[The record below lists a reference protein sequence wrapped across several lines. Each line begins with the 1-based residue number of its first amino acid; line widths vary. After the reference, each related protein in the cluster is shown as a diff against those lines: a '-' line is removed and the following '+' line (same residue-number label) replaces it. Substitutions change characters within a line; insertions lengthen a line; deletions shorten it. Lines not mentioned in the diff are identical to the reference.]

1 MNCHSF
7 FVFVPTLLKAIKKKK
22 NIEAPLPPLTTPHA
36 SQRQTGRVG
45 DMAKVKK
52 RKASPIWDYFQYS
65 SETDRSVCMVEEDG
79 KVCGTQLKGKN
90 PTNLKVHLRSYH
102 KDANCRYLA
111 QLAASAS
118 PIEARAESSRSG
130 ETPKLFDFLKC
141 RKDSWSVNSQ
151 EHSKREEAL
160 VNLFVHTGMSTRLCE
175 TPAFKEY
182 SCALEPKFRV
192 PGAARLN
199 NLISGR
205 MGNAK
210 KRLKEI
216 LKDARKL
223 TLCVDGWSKKGLTA
237 SFLGVSACFYH
248 PPGGRVYHALLSLHR
263 LDHPHTGEC
272 IARCIDETMV
282 AWDIVGDKVLLVVT
296 DNGSN
301 IVKAVRLLSE
311 RPRQEIEPSAHSTR
325 LPPGDGL
332 DDVSWEEE
340 EPESESDEEN
350 GDISESRDF
359 GE

>member
-1 MNCHSF
+1 MSDSECAATDTDLYHSSKPRSGPGSGF
-7 FVFVPTLLKAIKKKK
+7 KTRIQA
-22 NIEAPLPPLTTPHA
+22 NEAHSKCVCEY
-36 SQRQTGRVG
+36 SQ
-45 DMAKVKK
+45 
-52 RKASPIWDYFQYS
+52 
-65 SETDRSVCMVEEDG
+65 ETDRLTDVNGGPVSASQHGVAFPGSGGIPTAAIIAPMTPRSQNFNRG
-79 KVCGTQLKGKN
+79 GWGTQKKG
-90 PTNLKVHLRSYH
+90 
-102 KDANCRYLA
+102 
-111 QLAASAS
+111 
-118 PIEARAESSRSG
+118 
-130 ETPKLFDFLKC
+130 
-141 RKDSWSVNSQ
+141 
-151 EHSKREEAL
+151 
-160 VNLFVHTGMSTRLCE
+160 
-175 TPAFKEY
+175 
-182 SCALEPKFRV
+182 
-192 PGAARLN
+192 
-199 NLISGR
+199 
-205 MGNAK
+205 
-210 KRLKEI
+210 LKEI

-296 DNGSN
+296 DNGLN

-350 GDISESRDF
+350 GDISESGDF
-359 GE
+359 GK

>member
-1 MNCHSF
+1 MFTLYSEMNKWLQGPESNVIECKDALDA
-7 FVFVPTLLKAIKKKK
+7 FVREL
-22 NIEAPLPPLTTPHA
+22 
-36 SQRQTGRVG
+36 
-45 DMAKVKK
+45 
-52 RKASPIWDYFQYS
+52 DYRLEKMLNGELQHFPVTHRIHP
-65 SETDRSVCMVEEDG
+65 EPA
-79 KVCGTQLKGKN
+79 L
-90 PTNLKVHLRSYH
+90 SYH
-102 KDANCRYLA
+102 KDGNCRYLA
-111 QLAASAS
+111 QLAAIGS

-192 PGAARLN
+192 PGER
-199 NLISGR
+199 
-205 MGNAK
+205 K
-210 KRLKEI
+210 KKVERNPERCQKANPMRRWM
-216 LKDARKL
+216 D
-223 TLCVDGWSKKGLTA
+223 
-237 SFLGVSACFYH
+237 
-248 PPGGRVYHALLSLHR
+248 LHR

-282 AWDIVGDKVLLVVT
+282 VWDIVGDKVLLVVT

-350 GDISESRDF
+350 GDISESGDF
-359 GE
+359 GISLYIVKKIGCRVGCAQSGKELS

>member
-1 MNCHSF
+1 
-7 FVFVPTLLKAIKKKK
+7 
-22 NIEAPLPPLTTPHA
+22 
-36 SQRQTGRVG
+36 
-45 DMAKVKK
+45 
-52 RKASPIWDYFQYS
+52 
-65 SETDRSVCMVEEDG
+65 MVEEDG

-350 GDISESRDF
+350 GDISESGDF